1 MLRLLLC
8 VLLLLRLLLCVIHVV
23 PAIVIVVGVPLCCCV
38 VVVIVLSL
46 SDVVDCYSAILGIVA
61 CAATPAACVCH
72 LFSFVLPFSFVASFG
87 VSFVSFV
94 SFSKRAAIP
103 NQIVV
108 VVSFS
113 SILSFSFGIVVPVAA
128 VSSVAFS
135 FVLSFAFSFSFVVL
149 PFSFV
154 HCVHVHGCLSFV
166 HSWLLRWMIVWQV
179 VVVC

>member
-1 MLRLLLC
+1 M
-8 VLLLLRLLLCVIHVV
+8 
-23 PAIVIVVGVPLCCCV
+23 
-38 VVVIVLSL
+38 VIVLSL

-61 CAATPAACVCH
+61 RAATPVACVCH
-72 LFSFVLPFSFVASFG
+72 LFSFVLPFSSVASFG

-94 SFSKRAAIP
+94 AFVSFVSFSKGVAIP
-103 NQIVV
+103 NRIVV

-113 SILSFSFGIVVPVAA
+113 SILPFSFGIVVTVAV
-128 VSSVAFS
+128 VSSVTFS
-135 FVLSFAFSFSFVVL
+135 FVLSFAFSLSFVVL